1 MFWEKLPTVTPE
13 LGSCD
18 PAGLSARKGGE
29 LRTQC
34 NSGQD
39 VLPKEERR
47 ARKGDLKTSDDLA
60 TLYLGPVVCV
70 CRKEAALRNIP
81 AYHWPASLSLKNNN
95 KKQTTLN
102 PFITGNNILETRE
115 L

>member
-60 TLYLGPVVCV
+60 TLYLGPVSVCV
-70 CRKEAALRNIP
+70 WEGSSVAKHPRVPLARLPVFE
-81 AYHWPASLSLKNNN
+81 
-95 KKQTTLN
+95 KQQ
-102 PFITGNNILETRE
+102 
-115 L
+115 